1 MPRLSLSWTE
11 RLGPRAGSVI
21 IATPGNAPL
30 NCNFSEPPI
39 GIEPMTYALRGTR
52 HRTARP
58 LAALMAPIIT
68 LMALAALG
76 LPGDPVHA
84 EGSLP
89 RRSADC

>member
-1 MPRLSLSWTE
+1 MPGESGFR
-11 RLGPRAGSVI
+11 V
-21 IATPGNAPL
+21 
-30 NCNFSEPPI
+30 EPPI
-39 GIEPMTYALRGTR
+39 GIEPMTYALRAAR
-52 HRTARP
+52 HRTAHP

-68 LMALAALG
+68 LTALAALG